1 MNEEQKELE
10 REVKELR
17 VKLMNEEDFEQWTFI
32 QIVEWITNLDNGR
45 FVAYKDV
52 LSASMEEEEIV
63 GRNLYE
69 VNELDIKSWGIKKFD
84 DKKTLMKHIKALI
97 KRYGKDKDVY

>member
-1 MNEEQKELE
+1 MFKNNELK
-10 REVKELR
+10 REMKELR
-17 VKLMNEEDFEQWTFI
+17 DKLMNERDFEQWTFI
-32 QIVEWITNLDNGR
+32 QVVEWITNLDNGR
-45 FVAYKDV
+45 FAAYKDV
-52 LSASMEEEEIV
+52 LLASMEEEEIV

-97 KRYGKDKDVY
+97 KCNRV